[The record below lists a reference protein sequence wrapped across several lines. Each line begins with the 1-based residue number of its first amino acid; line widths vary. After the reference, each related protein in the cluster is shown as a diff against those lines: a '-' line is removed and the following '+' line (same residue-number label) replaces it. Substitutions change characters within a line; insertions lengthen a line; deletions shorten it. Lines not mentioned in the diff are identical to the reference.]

1 LVTACDAIVVGGGPA
16 GSTVARRLHDAG
28 ADVVVI
34 DRARFPRDK
43 RCAGWITPQVV
54 ETLALDLDG
63 YRQRCVLQPITAFRT
78 CRLGDPPIDTEYGR
92 VVSYGIRRWEFDDY
106 LLARSGARLATGRD
120 ASRLERTGGA
130 WGVVGEWR
138 APILVG
144 AGGDF
149 CPVAR
154 RLNPGARSEPL
165 VAAQEVEFQMTPTQ
179 AARCHV
185 APERPHLYFCADLGG
200 YGWAFRKGDYLN
212 VGLGRLDRHVAS
224 HARAFLAFLVE
235 AGAVPPD
242 LPSHWPGHAYRLH
255 ASAPRAV
262 VADGVVL
269 VGDAAGLAYPE
280 SGEGIRPAIES
291 GVLAARAILAA
302 GGRYGREDLAP
313 YAAALGARLDAPRW
327 RRALGA
333 LLPRPAR
340 AAVARYVLSTRA
352 LTRRVVL
359 DGWFL
364 HAGQP
369 ALTG

>member
-1 LVTACDAIVVGGGPA
+1 MTTADAIVVGGGPA
-16 GSTVARRLHDAG
+16 GSTVARQLREAG

-43 RCAGWITPQVV
+43 RCAGWITPQVID
-54 ETLALDLDG
+54 TLALDPDD
-63 YRQRCVLQPITAFRT
+63 YRRRCVLQPITAFRT
-78 CRLGDPPIDTEYGR
+78 CRLGGRPIDTDYAR

-106 LLARSGARLATGRD
+106 LLARAGARLVTGRD
-120 ASRLERTGGA
+120 ASRLERAGGA
-130 WGVVGEWR
+130 WVVDGEWR

-144 AGGDF
+144 AGGHF

-154 RLNPGARSEPL
+154 RLNPRARSAAV
-165 VAAQEVEFQMTPTQ
+165 VAAQEVEFAMTPAQ
-179 AARCHV
+179 AARCRV

-212 VGLGRLDRHVAS
+212 VGLGRLDRHTAS

-235 AGAVPPD
+235 SGDVPPD
-242 LPSHWPGHAYRLH
+242 LPSRWPGHAYLLH
-255 ASAPRAV
+255 TSAPREV

-302 GGRYGREDLAP
+302 NGRYRREDLAP
-313 YAAALGARLDAPRW
+313 YAAALGARLDTPPW

-333 LLPRPAR
+333 LMPRPAR
-340 AAVARYVLSTRA
+340 AALGRYVLSTRA
-352 LTRRVVL
+352 LTRRIVL
-359 DGWFL
+359 DAWFL

-369 ALTG
+369 ALV

>member
-1 LVTACDAIVVGGGPA
+1 MTDVDVIVVGGGPA
-16 GSTVARRLHDAG
+16 GSTVARRLRDGG

-34 DRARFPRDK
+34 DRARFPREK

-54 ETLALDLDG
+54 ETLALDLGD
-63 YRQRCVLQPITAFRT
+63 YRRTRVLQPITAFRT
-78 CRLGDPPIDTEYGR
+78 CRIGDPPIDTAYGR
-92 VVSYGIRRWEFDDY
+92 IVSYGIRRWEFDDY
-106 LLARSGARLATGRD
+106 LLARSGARLATGHD
-120 ASRLERTGGA
+120 ASRLERAGGA
-130 WGVVGEWR
+130 WIVDGAWR
-138 APILVG
+138 APMLVG
-144 AGGDF
+144 AGGHF

-154 RLNPGARSEPL
+154 RLNPAVRAAPL
-165 VAAQEVEFQMTPTQ
+165 VAAQEVEYRMTAAQ
-179 AARCHV
+179 AAQCRV
-185 APERPHLYFCADLGG
+185 PPERPHLYFCADLAG
-200 YGWAFRKGDYLN
+200 YGWVFRKGDYLN
-212 VGLGRLDRHVAS
+212 VGLGRLDRHVAG

-235 AGAVPPD
+235 TGDVPPD
-242 LPSHWPGHAYRLH
+242 LPPRWPGHAYLLR
-255 ASAPRAV
+255 ASDPRQV

-302 GGRYGREDLAP
+302 RGRYGRDDLAP
-313 YAAALGARLDAPRW
+313 YAAALGARLDAPPW
-327 RRALGA
+327 RRTLAALV
-333 LLPRPAR
+333 PRPAR
-340 AAVARYVLSTRA
+340 AALGRYVLSTRA